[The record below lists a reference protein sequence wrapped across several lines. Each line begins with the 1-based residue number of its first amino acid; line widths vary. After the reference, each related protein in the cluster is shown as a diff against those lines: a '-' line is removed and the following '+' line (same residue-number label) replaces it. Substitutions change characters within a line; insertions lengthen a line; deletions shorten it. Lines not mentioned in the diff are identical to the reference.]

1 MAAYT
6 EMKDSG
12 IDWIGVVPSHWSTHT
27 LYQLVSQVKNKN
39 KDLREKNLLSLSY
52 GKIIRKDIDTTVG
65 LLPESFEG
73 YNIVEDGD
81 VVLRLTDLQ
90 NDHTSLRVGLAT
102 ECGIIT
108 SAYTTLHPSDSCV
121 SKYLYY
127 LLHTFDIRKG
137 FYGMGSGV
145 RQGLNYDEVKELRV
159 ILPSLKEQEA
169 IAAYLDEQCT
179 LIDDAI
185 AEAKAS
191 VEECK
196 TWKASIILEAVTKGL
211 SKETKTQNS
220 GISWIGNIPSNWAVT
235 KAARIISSTQN
246 GITRR
251 DLEKSHGTIVLKLK
265 NITAEGQIIYNDEN
279 RIDLTPAE
287 LANYE
292 LVPNDI
298 LFVRVNGSRAL
309 VGKCAVFYGE
319 KEAIAYNDHI
329 IRVRLNQNMCLAEYF
344 KWYMLSDSG
353 KREIEL
359 HTSTAAGQ
367 YTISGVG
374 LRDIALPLPP
384 LTEQYE
390 IVEYINTKTN
400 QIDSMITQKQ
410 LLINELESYKQSLIF
425 EAVTGKRKVVQ

>member
-1 MAAYT
+1 MEVYT
-6 EMKDSG
+6 NMKDSG
-12 IDWIGVVPSHWSTHT
+12 IDWIGAVPSHWAMHT

-39 KDLREKNLLSLSY
+39 KDLSEKNLLSLSY
-52 GKIIRKDIDTTVG
+52 GRIIRKNIDTTVG

-73 YNIVEDGD
+73 YNIIEDGD
-81 VVLRLTDLQ
+81 IVLRLTDLQ
-90 NDHTSLRVGLAT
+90 NDHTSLRVGLST
-102 ECGIIT
+102 ERGIIT
-108 SAYTTLHPSDSCV
+108 SAYTTLRPSDTCV
-121 SKYLYY
+121 SEYMYY

-159 ILPSLKEQEA
+159 ILPSFKEQEA
-169 IAAYLDEQCT
+169 IAAYLDEQCA
-179 LIDDAI
+179 LINDAI

-191 VEECK
+191 IEEYNS
-196 TWKASIILEAVTKGL
+196 WKASIILEAVTKGL
-211 SKETKTQNS
+211 SKETKTQDS

-235 KAARIISSTQN
+235 KAARIINSTQN

-279 RIDLTPAE
+279 RIDLTQEE
-287 LANYE
+287 LTNYE
-292 LVPNDI
+292 LIPNDI

-329 IRVRLNQNMCLAEYF
+329 IRVRLNQSMCLTEYF

-367 YTISGVG
+367 YTISGAG
-374 LRDIALPLPP
+374 LRDIALTLPP

-400 QIDSMITQKQ
+400 QIDSMIAQKQ

-425 EAVTGKRKVVQ
+425 ETVTGKRKVVQ

>member
-1 MAAYT
+1 M
-6 EMKDSG
+6 
-12 IDWIGVVPSHWSTHT
+12 
-27 LYQLVSQVKNKN
+27 
-39 KDLREKNLLSLSY
+39 
-52 GKIIRKDIDTTVG
+52 
-65 LLPESFEG
+65 
-73 YNIVEDGD
+73 
-81 VVLRLTDLQ
+81 
-90 NDHTSLRVGLAT
+90 
-102 ECGIIT
+102 
-108 SAYTTLHPSDSCV
+108 
-121 SKYLYY
+121 
-127 LLHTFDIRKG
+127 
-137 FYGMGSGV
+137 
-145 RQGLNYDEVKELRV
+145 
-159 ILPSLKEQEA
+159 
-169 IAAYLDEQCT
+169 
-179 LIDDAI
+179 
-185 AEAKAS
+185 
-191 VEECK
+191 
-196 TWKASIILEAVTKGL
+196 
-211 SKETKTQNS
+211 
-220 GISWIGNIPSNWAVT
+220 
-235 KAARIISSTQN
+235 
-246 GITRR
+246 
-251 DLEKSHGTIVLKLK
+251 EKSHGTIVLKLK